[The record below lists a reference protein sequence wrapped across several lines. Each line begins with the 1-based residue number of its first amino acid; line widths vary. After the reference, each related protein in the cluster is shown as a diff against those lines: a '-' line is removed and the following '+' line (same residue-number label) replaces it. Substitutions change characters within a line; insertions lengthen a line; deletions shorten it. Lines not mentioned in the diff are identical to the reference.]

1 VVTLATT
8 LVTPPLLRW
17 SFAARGAQQPIAEPG
32 IALVP
37 AVTGD

>member
-17 SFAARGAQQPIAEPG
+17 SFAARGAHQPALEPG
-32 IALVP
+32 MALATEV
-37 AVTGD
+37 AD